1 MQRGQVQIVKRINFT
16 NISNDLDQLKH
27 TVNLL
32 PKPNIFT
39 SPATS
44 AIRSELLNDTLSLY
58 EDLFRLYDL
67 VGIPRRST
75 RGLIDA
81 VGEGFKFL
89 FGSMSN
95 SDAKEIQQTLT
106 AFTNNERSLASHDKT
121 IIHLIDELNEANK
134 VLRANQEKEKK
145 QINKNTEIL
154 NSISITLSNNQLEHT
169 LLNAQTSI
177 SRLINSIRS
186 EISLLHYAI
195 LFLKNGI
202 LTLL

>member
-1 MQRGQVQIVKRINFT
+1 MNA
-16 NISNDLDQLKH
+16 
-27 TVNLL
+27 LL
-32 PKPNIFT
+32 P
-39 SPATS
+39 
-44 AIRSELLNDTLSLY
+44 
-58 EDLFRLYDL
+58 
-67 VGIPRRST
+67 
-75 RGLIDA
+75 
-81 VGEGFKFL
+81 
-89 FGSMSN
+89 
-95 SDAKEIQQTLT
+95 
-106 AFTNNERSLASHDKT
+106 HDKT

-145 QINKNTEIL
+145 QINRNTEIL
-154 NSISITLSNNQLEHT
+154 NSISVTLSNDQLEHT